1 MRLNDTLPS
10 DDDLRPLAADL
21 EAIYDVPAPAGLA
34 ARIDAAIWRAG
45 GPVGREAQR
54 MTVLRNRPTPLQR
67 DEGIAQPRGSRR
79 RRGWW
84 SGLAA
89 TAAMFA
95 VVALLAAV
103 LHGGIGGAPGET
115 AAQHFARVGGLRIV
129 ANTGPCAGS
138 ADACNVKEST
148 TLFGQEIKILDQRFK
163 AVLGT
168 RVGVAVLASN
178 GQVVILLP
186 GTTDQAAARA
196 LLAQGEFAALDTGE
210 SALTVGFDVRT
221 TYVLYAQAFTGEQI
235 DASTVRAELDQA
247 SGKPVVTFALRSQ
260 ARNQFA
266 EFTRKNIGQHL
277 TFTLDGIVLESAI
290 IQAPNTTGSIEMGG
304 LSSMADAQRLALF
317 LRSGALPLPLQVVSM
332 TVVYPSD
339 APVSCAPPTPAAPP
353 TTTTTEAA
361 TATPSPTTTAFPTVT
376 AAPNSGSGGTTTT
389 TSQPGGASTSGPTL
403 CPTPTVGVPAT
414 PTATAIP
421 PQATDTVTPSTT
433 PSPTATARPS
443 SPPTPTATPSL
454 AAGP

>member
-1 MRLNDTLPS
+1 MRPNDTLPS
-10 DDDLRPLAADL
+10 DDDLRPVAADL

-34 ARIDAAIWRAG
+34 ARIDAAIRQAG

-54 MTVLRNRPTPLQR
+54 MTILRHRTTPAARR
-67 DEGIAQPRGSRR
+67 DRDIAQPRGHRR
-79 RRGWW
+79 GRGWW

-115 AAQHFARVGGLRIV
+115 ATHHFARVGGLRIV
-129 ANTGPCAGS
+129 ANTGPCVGS
-138 ADACNVKEST
+138 AAACDVKEST
-148 TLFGQEIKILDQRFK
+148 SRFGQEIKILDQRFK

-186 GTTDQAAARA
+186 GTTDQAAARP
-196 LLAQGEFAALDTGE
+196 LLAQGQFAALETGD

-221 TYVLYAQAFTGEQI
+221 IYVLYAQAFTGEQI

-247 SGKPVVTFALRSQ
+247 SGKPVVTFALRGQ

-266 EFTRKNIGQHL
+266 EFTRTHIGQHL
-277 TFTLDGIVLESAI
+277 TFTLDGIVLESAV
-290 IQAPNTTGSIEMGG
+290 IQAPNTAGNIEMGG
-304 LSSMADAQRLALF
+304 LSSMADAQRLALI

-339 APVSCAPPTPAAPP
+339 APVSCATPAA
-353 TTTTTEAA
+353 TTTEAA
-361 TATPSPTTTAFPTVT
+361 TATEAATPSPTATAFPTVT
-376 AAPNSGSGGTTTT
+376 AAPNSGSGGTTT
-389 TSQPGGASTSGPTL
+389 SQPGGTSASGPTP
-403 CPTPTVGVPAT
+403 CPTPTVGVAGT

-421 PQATDTVTPSTT
+421 PQATDSVTPSTT

-443 SPPTPTATPSL
+443 PPPTPTATPSP